1 MTESFLFFCTILFR
15 MNARQNNLQVR
26 ITKLYNVYEQYSN
39 MNLTIKANSVYIVLM

>member
-26 ITKLYNVYEQYSN
+26 ITNCTMFIN
-39 MNLTIKANSVYIVLM
+39 NIRTRIWP